1 MGVTEKYGTAIIA
14 ILIGGGF
21 AFGGIA
27 SYSGLV
33 GGGGGNNADQQE
45 RPELPAQNFTEG
57 TLDLTTNEKAFLAA
71 QNDVV
76 FATGYYNTS
85 EDKEQLQTA
94 RNVQSEFGD
103 KMYLNYVN
111 SSQIP
116 PQTELRQT
124 PAVHFVGAV
133 VQNQRARPSQ
143 NVVYN
148 MTESEIASGTCNLI
162 RDLPESAVVYC
173 FS

>member
-1 MGVTEKYGTAIIA
+1 MGVTEKYGTAVIA

-33 GGGGGNNADQQE
+33 GGGGGNNVEQQE
-45 RPELPAQNFTEG
+45 RPELPSQTFTEG

-85 EDKEQLQTA
+85 EDKGQLQTV
-94 RNVQSEFGD
+94 RDVQSEFGE
-103 KMYLNYVN
+103 KIYLNYVN

-124 PAVHFVGAV
+124 PAVHIIGAI
-133 VQNQRARPSQ
+133 VQNQRAQPSQ

-148 MTESEIASGTCNLI
+148 ITESEIASGTCNLI

>member
-33 GGGGGNNADQQE
+33 GGNTSPDSQQSE
-45 RPELPAQNFTEG
+45 RPDLPAQNFTEG

-85 EDKEQLQTA
+85 EDKQQLQVA
-94 RNVQSEFGD
+94 KDVQREFGD

-116 PQTELRQT
+116 AQTELQQT
-124 PAVHFVGAV
+124 PAVHIIGAV

-148 MTESEIASGTCNLI
+148 MTEREIASGTCNLI